1 MIRIVKSELDENYL
15 VSERII
21 KRGGNSFIRTSRT
34 WKRACELIHQLYH
47 FHKSGLV
54 LTSVGFGPMTVNV
67 SPELVSGFLS
77 ALRMFGQDL
86 LADDVASI
94 ETGNY
99 QFVWDFADPVLSV
112 ALADRED
119 DDVSIMAV
127 LKTLNALFIDRFQKD
142 LSRWTGEVAPY
153 RTFNPVAREVVQD
166 YLPTFEK
173 PQEIEELR
181 PAIIRLWRRF
191 GPGLDILL
199 YGLLRGAPILAVGR
213 KTRNQSVIRALQ
225 TLRRRRIPVMYFDD
239 ASAAL
244 QVLRDRPP
252 NMSFILSLPNRAYE
266 TTFANSAKMG
276 LTYICLL
283 VEEHL
288 VLPVGFEAKPLGIAA
303 NLGHAEKVLGERG
316 AELRSVAET
325 AFLTI
330 RNRTEDV
337 AQLLANSP
345 ELPDKEAARL
355 LRLSKEDY
363 QTFKELAQEGGYIR
377 REKKR
382 VEQEQR
388 QT

>member
-1 MIRIVKSELDENYL
+1 MELDENFL
-15 VSERII
+15 VSESIL
-21 KRGGNSFIRTSRT
+21 KLGGNSFIRTSRT
-34 WKRACELIHQLYH
+34 WKRACTLIHQLYH

-127 LKTLNALFIDRFQKD
+127 LKTLNALFIDRFQKE
-142 LSRWTGEVAPY
+142 LRRWTGEVAPY

-173 PQEIEELR
+173 PQEMAELR

-199 YGLLRGAPILAVGR
+199 YGLLRGTPILAVGR
-213 KTRNQSVIRALQ
+213 KSRNQSVIRALQ

-239 ASAAL
+239 AGAAL
-244 QVLRDRPP
+244 QVLRDRPA

-266 TTFANSAKMG
+266 ATFADSAKMG

-283 VEEHL
+283 VEEHI
-288 VLPVGFEAKPLGIAA
+288 VLPVGFEAKTLGIAA
-303 NLGHAEKVLGERG
+303 NLGHAENVLGERG

-337 AQLLANSP
+337 AHLLVHSP

-355 LRLSKEDY
+355 LRLSKDDY
-363 QTFKELAQEGGYIR
+363 QIFKELAQEGGYIR